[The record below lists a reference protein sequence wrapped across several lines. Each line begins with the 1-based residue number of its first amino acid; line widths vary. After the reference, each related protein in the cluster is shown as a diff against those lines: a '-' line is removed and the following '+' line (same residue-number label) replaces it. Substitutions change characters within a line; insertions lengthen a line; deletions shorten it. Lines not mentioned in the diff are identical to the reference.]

1 MAMEAFID
9 ICTGSDGAVH
19 FQAEDSIWLLGCE
32 YGGVAWKAKA
42 DDTGAELL
50 LMRSNLSDAAPPS
63 SHPNASSSS
72 ASSSSSTSSSSSSAS
87 SSVSKPNDPPP
98 KGSYT
103 DFLCDLYTR
112 IWCTYRRDFSPIP
125 GSQYTS
131 DAGWGCMHRS
141 AQMLITQAF
150 LCCKLGRD
158 WRLTKSSALPREYVE
173 TLRLVSDHP
182 DAPFSI
188 HKIALQGKCLGKEVG
203 QWFGPSTAINAVQQL
218 HAIHQRTA
226 FNMFIADDG
235 VVYLDQLRRAARSP
249 QDPDADTFSPVL
261 LMIPVRVGLDR
272 LNPLYLSAIR
282 ECFHYRQSLGII
294 GGRPRASLYF
304 VASQGNTLLY
314 LDPHVVQPA
323 VNMGK
328 KRFDHSSYHCKAL
341 KRINIVDADPSMAI
355 AFLIHTQQDLDEFAA
370 RTFEICGQSDSYV
383 FSVCKETP
391 DHKSV
396 LCDFEDDADLD
407 DFVAL

>member
-1 MAMEAFID
+1 MHA
-9 ICTGSDGAVH
+9 S
-19 FQAEDSIWLLGCE
+19 Q
-32 YGGVAWKAKA
+32 YGYS
-42 DDTGAELL
+42 L
-50 LMRSNLSDAAPPS
+50 
-63 SHPNASSSS
+63 
-72 ASSSSSTSSSSSSAS
+72 
-87 SSVSKPNDPPP
+87 
-98 KGSYT
+98 
-103 DFLCDLYTR
+103 
-112 IWCTYRRDFSPIP
+112 FSPLSPFSPFSSFSPLFSPSPFLSLLIHHVP
-125 GSQYTS
+125 VVAQPDDGKEVRKRTHSLS
-131 DAGWGCMHRS
+131 CHNDATTTERLMLSTG